1 MIMTY
6 CSSTLSGLPNNN
18 QWVQSQIHF
27 DMKVNRTYTY
37 IPTWH
42 VVVHNQ
48 FQFTQCSF
56 IQCDS
61 LRVQSYVQLM

>member
-6 CSSTLSGLPNNN
+6 CSSTLLGLPYNN

-37 IPTWH
+37 IPT
-42 VVVHNQ
+42 
-48 FQFTQCSF
+48 
-56 IQCDS
+56 
-61 LRVQSYVQLM
+61 